1 MYSLLPVGT
10 VVDLATRL
18 VHVLERM
25 NKLCFFHT
33 HSHTVTRQAC
43 KASHT
48 HSSRRRAL
56 DLPVHV
62 CSAQRSAVVTTVLEF
77 VLLVIEIPGSTC
89 RYLHVHVCTTSLL
102 CKLNFGCFVVLL
114 LLGISFFTSAACS
127 CCRRRLLECFSVWLE
142 EKICRAW
149 IQHSSCSV
157 LSPLSTPVE

>member
-1 MYSLLPVGT
+1 MFASSTTVLPHSQSHRHSSSKQVT
-10 VVDLATRL
+10 HVRRLVVVDSTTGMWL
-18 VHVLERM
+18 V
-25 NKLCFFHT
+25 
-33 HSHTVTRQAC
+33 
-43 KASHT
+43 
-48 HSSRRRAL
+48 
-56 DLPVHV
+56 
-62 CSAQRSAVVTTVLEF
+62 QRSAVVVTTTVLEF
-77 VLLVIEIPGSTC
+77 VLLVIEIPGS